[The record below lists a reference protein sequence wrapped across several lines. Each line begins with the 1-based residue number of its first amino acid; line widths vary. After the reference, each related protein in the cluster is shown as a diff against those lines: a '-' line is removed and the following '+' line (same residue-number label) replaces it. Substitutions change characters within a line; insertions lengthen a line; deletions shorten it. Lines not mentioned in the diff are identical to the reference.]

1 MEKLD
6 TKSMIESIIED
17 LSNNIDVSLFALKI
31 KLIASK
37 LRNKKFNSWIKNELE
52 GYEKVDELPKHR
64 IEDTEVIANLVI
76 SRGLGSIQLTNH
88 VMPLANLQDLETIK
102 ELSTIKIMDSVI
114 SLEKN
119 NKQNAQI
126 AYMLTEWEKC
136 QIAKIYPNSIIQSVY
151 KTIPENTF
159 EDIIYKFKST
169 LLEIFIELDNEVFND
184 ELDFDIMAKK
194 HDIAKVVNQTIN
206 TQLYFGDQSIN
217 TFQDSPITTGNNNTI
232 SISIATKEKLE
243 SILSQIEEIK
253 IDRDND
259 KEDIAAEL
267 EKIRLELSNTV
278 QQPKILRSAFNAI
291 RGIAVG
297 IAANQITPLVNEA
310 LKTIKLK

>member
-1 MEKLD
+1 
-6 TKSMIESIIED
+6 
-17 LSNNIDVSLFALKI
+17 
-31 KLIASK
+31 
-37 LRNKKFNSWIKNELE
+37 
-52 GYEKVDELPKHR
+52 
-64 IEDTEVIANLVI
+64 
-76 SRGLGSIQLTNH
+76 
-88 VMPLANLQDLETIK
+88 MPLANLQDLETIK